1 MREIVF
7 TARRGHI
14 YTSPRSCVGTRSY
27 MEGALM
33 AGMPPVA
40 KGQVLDGKFHPLV
53 FDTTRLNMGELPVA
67 GV

>member
-1 MREIVF
+1 
-7 TARRGHI
+7 
-14 YTSPRSCVGTRSY
+14 